1 MHPVPVT
8 SLPQKPKMGGPVLEY
23 DFNIFYPGEY
33 AINLF
38 LSPTLN
44 IYNDEGLEVAVSVDG
59 GEPVILNMHKDR
71 KSQDWDESVKN
82 NMTLVS
88 TVQNLSS
95 VGNHTLKIWMV
106 DPGVV
111 LEKITIETGEHRKSY
126 LGAPESFC
134 KKD

>member
-1 MHPVPVT
+1 MKYNGKLYGKVGGIYFDTGLT
-8 SLPQKPKMGGPVLEY
+8 S
-23 DFNIFYPGEY
+23 N
-33 AINLF
+33 
-38 LSPTLN
+38 
-44 IYNDEGLEVAVSVDG
+44 
-59 GEPVILNMHKDR
+59 
-71 KSQDWDESVKN
+71 DWDESVKN
-82 NMTLVS
+82 NTTLVS